1 MKRDVPARHRPAWR
15 RYLLSAALGAVLGV
29 VLLHPATMAIY
40 WAEFHAELA
49 GKWASLDH
57 FVGDRMA
64 ASFTLAMLPMT
75 LLFAGMGAGVAAVY
89 AAIDARVLRSRRAV
103 SRLEREMA
111 RDIPTLIRT
120 GESERVEFKSS
131 LRWDLRQK
139 KVNKA
144 LAEVVAKT
152 IAALANHEGGSLLV
166 GVADDGGVV
175 GLERDYATLKSRD
188 RDGFG
193 QLVMT
198 LVRERLGG
206 DVCRLVHLVF
216 AELDGHDVCRV
227 VIEPADAPVYFSDGS
242 QTRLF
247 VRAGNASRELDA
259 RETVLY
265 VAARWP
271 GTRPS

>member
-1 MKRDVPARHRPAWR
+1 MKEARSGRPWTGWR
-15 RYLLSAALGAVLGV
+15 RHVVVAAFGAALGVL
-29 VLLHPATMAIY
+29 LLHPITMAIY

-49 GKWASLDH
+49 GRWASLDH

-75 LLFAGMGAGVAAVY
+75 FLFAGIGATMAALYTAV
-89 AAIDARVLRSRRAV
+89 DARLMRTRRVV
-103 SRLEREMA
+103 SQLERELA
-111 RDIPTLIRT
+111 RDIPTLIRM
-120 GESERVEFKSS
+120 GESERLEFKSS
-131 LRWDLRQK
+131 LRWDLRQE

-152 IAALANHEGGSLLV
+152 IAAIANHRGGSLLI

-175 GLERDYATLKSRD
+175 GVEGDYATLESPD

-206 DVCRLVHLVF
+206 DVCRLTHLVF
-216 AELDGHDVCRV
+216 SELEGHDICRV
-227 VIEPADAPVYFSDGS
+227 VIEPAPAPVYFSDGS
-242 QTRLF
+242 QSRLF
-247 VRAGNASRELDA
+247 VRTGNASRELDA
-259 RETVLY
+259 RETILY
-265 VAARWP
+265 VASRWP
-271 GTRPS
+271 RTS